1 MSDLQSEP
9 GSFRDRQGRIFYR
22 NGEVLRALSARALE
36 EWRALSSTRFF
47 PRLVEA
53 GKIVGTRS
61 MEAASLEGPL
71 PEAEQWSGFLIHET
85 IPFIS
90 YPYEWSFQML
100 KDAALLQLELIAAA
114 LAEGMILKDA
124 SSFNLQWKGAQP
136 VFIDIPS
143 FERLAAGEP
152 WVGYRQFCQLFL
164 YPLFLQSY
172 KNIPFQPWLRGSI
185 DGISPQHCL
194 QLMSRRDLLRAGVL
208 THVYLQSRLQ
218 NRYGRSDANARGML
232 KTAGFNRDLIAA
244 NVQRLA
250 KTVAGLKWT
259 QTRSEW
265 SDYASNNTYSQQDSQ
280 VKTDFVRRAA
290 QSRHWNLAWDLG
302 CNTGSFA
309 RICAENSDYVVAMDQ
324 DPAAIELFYRAL
336 SQEECRTILPL
347 VLNLA
352 DPSPDLGWRCLE
364 RKAITGRGR
373 PQLTLCLA
381 LIHHMVIGANV
392 PVGEFLQWLAD
403 LETALV
409 IEFVSKDDPM
419 VEVLLRNKEDQYQDY
434 ELDHFERC
442 LGSSFE
448 VERREVLPSGTRV
461 LYFAT
466 PKSSSRT

>member
-22 NGEVLRALSARALE
+22 NGEVIRALSSRALE
-36 EWRALSSTRFF
+36 EWQVLSSTRFF
-47 PRLVEA
+47 SRSMEA
-53 GKIVGTRS
+53 GKIVRTRAL
-61 MEAASLEGPL
+61 EPEELEGAL
-71 PEAEQWSGFLIHET
+71 PEGETWSGFLRHET

-124 SSFNLQWKGAQP
+124 SSFNLQWRGTKP

-143 FERLAAGEP
+143 FERLSPGEP

-172 KNIPFQPWLRGSI
+172 ENIPFQPWLRGSI
-185 DGISPQHCL
+185 DGISPQHCW
-194 QLMSRRDLLRAGVL
+194 QLMSARDLLRAGVL

-218 NRYGRSDANARGML
+218 NHYGGSDTDAKGVL
-232 KTAGFNRDLIAA
+232 KTAGFSRDLIAA

-250 KTVAGLKWT
+250 KTVAGLSWT

-265 SDYASNNTYSQQDSQ
+265 SDYASNNSYSRQDHET
-280 VKTDFVRRAA
+280 KTDFVRSAA
-290 QSRHWNLAWDLG
+290 QSRHWTLAWDLG
-302 CNTGSFA
+302 CNTGSFS

-336 SQEECRTILPL
+336 SQEGCSNILPL

-403 LETALV
+403 LQSALV
-409 IEFVSKDDPM
+409 IEFVTKDDPM
-419 VEVLLRNKEDQYQDY
+419 LKVLLRNKEDQYQDY

-442 LGSSFE
+442 LGSLFE
-448 VERREVLPSGTRV
+448 VERREIVPSGTRV
-461 LYFAT
+461 LYFAA
-466 PKSSSRT
+466 PKASARS

>member
-1 MSDLQSEP
+1 MSELQSEP
-9 GSFRDRQGRIFYR
+9 GSFRDRQGRIFYK
-22 NGEVLRALSARALE
+22 NGKVLRALSARALE
-36 EWRALSSTRFF
+36 EWRVLSSTRFF
-47 PRLVEA
+47 PRLMEA
-53 GKIVGTRS
+53 GKIVETRS
-61 MEAASLEGPL
+61 MEAGSLEGTL
-71 PEAEQWSGFLIHET
+71 PEAERWSGFLSHEK

-114 LAEGMILKDA
+114 LAEDMILKDA
-124 SSFNLQWKGAQP
+124 SSFNFQWNGAKP

-143 FERLAAGEP
+143 FERLSPGEA

-185 DGISPQHCL
+185 DGISPQNCL

-218 NRYGRSDANARGML
+218 NRYGRSDANAKGML
-232 KTAGFNRDLIAA
+232 KTAGFSRDLIAA
-244 NVQRLA
+244 NVKRLA
-250 KTVAGLKWT
+250 KTVAGLTWP

-265 SDYASNNTYSQQDSQ
+265 SDYASNNTYSRQDHQ
-280 VKTDFVRRAA
+280 LKTDFVREAA
-290 QSRHWNLAWDLG
+290 QTRRWSLAWDLG

-324 DPAAIELFYRAL
+324 DPAAIELLYRAL
-336 SQEECRTILPL
+336 SKEECKSILPL

-352 DPSPDLGWRCLE
+352 DPSPSLGWRCLE

-392 PVGEFLQWLAD
+392 PVVEFIQWLAD
-403 LETALV
+403 LESALV
-409 IEFVSKDDPM
+409 IEFVTKGDAM
-419 VEVLLRNKEDQYQDY
+419 VEGLLRNKEDQYQDY
-434 ELDHFERC
+434 ELDHFEHC
-442 LGSSFE
+442 LGNRFE
-448 VERREVLPSGTRV
+448 VRRRKVLPSGTRV
-461 LYFAT
+461 LYFAI
-466 PKSSSRT
+466 PKTSSRT

>member
-36 EWRALSSTRFF
+36 EWRVLSSTRFF
-47 PRLVEA
+47 PRLMEA
-53 GKIVGTRS
+53 GKIVRTGS
-61 MEAASLEGPL
+61 VEAASLEGAL
-71 PEAEQWSGFLIHET
+71 PKTEQWSGFLSHET

-124 SSFNLQWKGAQP
+124 SSFNLQWKGARP

-143 FERLAAGEP
+143 FERLSPGEP

-185 DGISPQHCL
+185 DGISPQDCL
-194 QLMSRRDLLRAGVL
+194 QLMSARDLLRGGVL

-218 NRYGRSDANARGML
+218 NHYGRSDANAKGML
-232 KTAGFNRDLIAA
+232 KTAGFSKDLIAA
-244 NVQRLA
+244 NVQRLT
-250 KTVAGLKWT
+250 KTVSGLAWT

-265 SDYASNNTYSQQDSQ
+265 SDYASNNTYSRQDHEA
-280 VKTDFVRRAA
+280 KTDFVREAA
-290 QSRHWNLAWDLG
+290 QSRRWNLAWDLG
-302 CNTGSFA
+302 CNTGSFS

-324 DPAAIELFYRAL
+324 DPAAIELFYRTL
-336 SQEECRTILPL
+336 SQEGCSTILPL

-392 PVGEFLQWLAD
+392 PVGDFLQWLAD
-403 LETALV
+403 LESALV
-409 IEFVSKDDPM
+409 IEFVTKNDPM

-442 LGSSFE
+442 LGSLFE

-466 PKSSSRT
+466 PKASPRS

>member
-1 MSDLQSEP
+1 MPDLQSEP

-47 PRLVEA
+47 PRLMEA
-53 GKIVGTRS
+53 GKIVKTMSVEAKSIEGTVP
-61 MEAASLEGPL
+61 A
-71 PEAEQWSGFLIHET
+71 AEQWSGFLGHET

-114 LAEGMILKDA
+114 LSEGMILKDA
-124 SSFNLQWKGAQP
+124 SSFNLQWMGAKP

-143 FERLAAGEP
+143 FERLNAGEP

-194 QLMSRRDLLRAGVL
+194 QLMSSRDLLRAGVL

-218 NRYGRSDANARGML
+218 NRYGGSDSDAKGML
-232 KTAGFNRDLIAA
+232 KTAGFSRDLIAA
-244 NVQRLA
+244 NVQRLT
-250 KTVAGLKWT
+250 KTVTGLTWT

-265 SDYASNNTYSQQDSQ
+265 SDYASNNTYSRQDHET
-280 VKTDFVRRAA
+280 KADFVRKAA
-290 QSRHWNLAWDLG
+290 QSRHWNLVWDLG
-302 CNTGSFA
+302 CNTGTFS

-336 SQEECRTILPL
+336 SQEGSGRILPL

-364 RKAITGRGR
+364 RKAITGRGK

-403 LETALV
+403 LQGALV
-409 IEFVSKDDPM
+409 IEFVTKEDPM
-419 VEVLLRNKEDQYQDY
+419 VEVLLRDKEDLYEDY
-434 ELDHFERC
+434 ELEYFESC
-442 LGSSFE
+442 LGSLFD
-448 VERREVLPSGTRV
+448 VKGREVVPSGTRI
-461 LYFAT
+461 LYFAS
-466 PKSSSRT
+466 PKASPRS